1 MVAISNLKTV
11 FGMGGG
17 YSMTKNHSV
26 SINFTNK
33 NLPHDGAKKFMRLI
47 NIFNAETGQ
56 LLSNGKIFQESL

>member
-1 MVAISNLKTV
+1 
-11 FGMGGG
+11 
-17 YSMTKNHSV
+17 MTKNHSV